1 MPDVGGACHARR
13 MTETVV
19 EVVGAVEQA
28 CLAGADAALRSGGFV
43 PEPQVH
49 VLIDDLD
56 PPYVASV
63 RTRPYRQGVDALRA
77 IIRLGTAPA
86 AIRASRV
93 VLVWE
98 HSDLCTSLHGPGE
111 YETALVVLE
120 ASLTG
125 EHTLRSHPV
134 TLHQGPPMD
143 SGWPTVVPEWGA
155 PVTVPGAVLPPVIS
169 ALLRTWR
176 ALQGDPDRTFAALH
190 AEGFPVV
197 TALP

>member
-1 MPDVGGACHARR
+1 MPEAAVDVIS
-13 MTETVV
+13 
-19 EVVGAVEQA
+19 AVEQA

-49 VLIDDLD
+49 MLIDDWD
-56 PPYVASV
+56 RPYVACV

-98 HSDLCTSLHGPGE
+98 HSDLCTSLRGPGE

-134 TLHQGPPMD
+134 ALHLGPPMQ

-169 ALLRTWR
+169 GLLKTWR
-176 ALQGDPDRTFAALH
+176 MLEGDKDTVFARLH
-190 AEGFPVV
+190 AEGYPVV